1 MTNDLI
7 KLMQEH
13 PDYPVVARVDSD
25 VCYEAD
31 QFLWYLGNFGSAEI
45 GELLIYHEF
54 SYTAKV
60 YTERR
65 HFIED
70 WQDENYRKP
79 KYSKL
84 SSEEFEE
91 IAKKVCD
98 EQNWRKVIF
107 VNIYPFDEE
116 DILYDTINF

>member
-1 MTNDLI
+1 MTKDLI

-31 QFLWYLGNFGSAEI
+31 QFPWYLGNFASAEI
-45 GELLIYHEF
+45 GDLLIYHEF
-54 SYTAKV
+54 SYTPKV

-70 WQDENYRKP
+70 WQDENYSKS
-79 KYSKL
+79 KYPKL
-84 SSEEFEE
+84 SPEEFEE

-98 EQNWRKVIF
+98 KQNWKKVIF

-116 DILYDTINF
+116 DM

>member
-1 MTNDLI
+1 MINDLI
-7 KLMQEH
+7 KLIQEH
-13 PDYPVVARVDSD
+13 PDYPVVARVDSQ

-31 QFLWYLGNFGSAEI
+31 FFPWYLGGFGNAET
-45 GELLIYHEF
+45 GELLIYHKF
-54 SYTAKV
+54 SYTEGV

-70 WQDENYRKP
+70 WQDENYNKP

-91 IAKKVCD
+91 LAKKICD
-98 EQNWRKVIF
+98 EQNWKKVIF
-107 VNIYPFDEE
+107 VDIYPFDEE
-116 DILYDTINF
+116 DIL

>member
-1 MTNDLI
+1 MTKDLI
-7 KLMQEH
+7 KLMQEY
-13 PDYPVVARVDSD
+13 PDYPVVARIDSD

-31 QFLWYLGNFGSAEI
+31 QFSWYLGNFGSAEI

-70 WQDENYRKP
+70 WKDDNYCKVGFSQLP
-79 KYSKL
+79 Y
-84 SSEEFEE
+84 EEFEE

-98 EQNWRKVIF
+98 KQNWKKVIF

-116 DILYDTINF
+116 DM

>member
-31 QFLWYLGNFGSAEI
+31 QFPWYLGNFGSAEI
-45 GELLIYHEF
+45 DELLIYHEF
-54 SYTAKV
+54 SYTTKV

-70 WQDENYRKP
+70 WQDENYSKP

-84 SSEEFEE
+84 SPEEFEE

-116 DILYDTINF
+116 DM

>member
-31 QFLWYLGNFGSAEI
+31 QFLWYLGNFISAEI

-70 WQDENYRKP
+70 WQDKNYSKP

-98 EQNWRKVIF
+98 KQNWKKVIF
-107 VNIYPFDEE
+107 VNIYPFDE
-116 DILYDTINF
+116 DNM

>member
-1 MTNDLI
+1 MTNNLI

-70 WQDENYRKP
+70 WQDENYSKP

-84 SSEEFEE
+84 SPEEFEE

-116 DILYDTINF
+116 NM

>member
-1 MTNDLI
+1 MTKDLI

-31 QFLWYLGNFGSAEI
+31 QFPWYLGNFGNAEI

-54 SYTAKV
+54 SYTTKV

-91 IAKKVCD
+91 ISKKVCD
-98 EQNWRKVIF
+98 KQNWKKVIF

-116 DILYDTINF
+116 DM